1 MTIFIREWQRN
12 KKALIIW
19 SLTISFMIF
28 LLMSLFPSFAENSEA
43 MEEFLKAYP
52 EGFLEAFGLDKV
64 SMTSIL
70 GYFNTEAYSFLTLF
84 GSIYAMILSASLL
97 SKEENEKT
105 IEFLLAKPVTR
116 IEILTNKLALLILNL
131 FLFTIINSITAY
143 IAFEAFKIEDYDKS
157 VLFLLLIAPFLLYL
171 TFASIGFL
179 FSVFIKKT
187 KSVYSLSIGLV
198 LAAYFLNIIANVSD
212 KLTFLKYFSPFHYV
226 DSADII
232 VNEQLDIS
240 NIIVMLLITS
250 VCISLS
256 YYLYIKKDIT
266 I

>member
-1 MTIFIREWQRN
+1 MTIFIREWKRN
-12 KKALIIW
+12 RKSLIIW

-28 LLMSLFPSFAENSEA
+28 LLMSLFPSFAENADA

-64 SMTSIL
+64 SMTTIL
-70 GYFNTEAYSFLTLF
+70 GYFSTEAYAFLILF
-84 GSIYAMILSASLL
+84 GSIYAMILSSSLL

-131 FLFTIINSITAY
+131 FLFTLINSITTY
-143 IAFEAFKIEDYDKS
+143 IAFEVFKIEDYNKT
-157 VLFLLLIAPFLLYL
+157 VLFLLLLAPFLLYL

-198 LAAYFLNIIANVSD
+198 LATYFLDIIANVSD
-212 KLTFLKYFSPFHYV
+212 KLSFLKYFSPFNYV

-232 VNEQLDIS
+232 VNQQLDIS
-240 NIIVMLLITS
+240 YIIVMLLITA

-256 YYLYIKKDIT
+256 FYLYIKKDIT